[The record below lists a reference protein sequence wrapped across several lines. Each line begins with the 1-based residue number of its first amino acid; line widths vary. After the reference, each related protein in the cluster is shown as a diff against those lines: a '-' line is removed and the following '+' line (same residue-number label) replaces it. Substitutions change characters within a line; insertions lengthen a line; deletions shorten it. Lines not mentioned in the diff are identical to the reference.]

1 MMKRTRQIPAGRI
14 VSAVLIHVVLIIFAI
29 LIIYPLLYVMGSAF
43 SPSSS
48 LQGIGI
54 NPFPQNPT
62 LIQFERLFN
71 TTNYK
76 VWYTNTLTIALMVSC
91 ATLVITSTAAYIFSR
106 FKFMLRK
113 QMMIAFLVFQIFPSF
128 VGMVAIYVLLLR
140 IGGLD
145 TKWGLALVYIAGNIP
160 YNTWLVKSYMDS
172 IPKSFDEAARIDGA
186 SNFTTYRRIILPI
199 AKPILTFLIIT
210 SFLGPWMDFI
220 IPRMVLRSEK
230 QLTLAVGLFQLIDGR
245 TANNYTMFAAG
256 ALLVAIPFV
265 FLFLIG
271 QKSLLTALG
280 AAGVKE

>member
-1 MMKRTRQIPAGRI
+1 MENKRHRSAGHI
-14 VSAVLIHVVLIIFAI
+14 FSTVSIHVVLIIFSI
-29 LIIYPLLYVMGSAF
+29 LIIYPLLYVIGSAF
-43 SPSSS
+43 SPSNN

-54 NPFPQNPT
+54 NPFSQAPT
-62 LIQFERLFN
+62 LAQFTKLFEN
-71 TTNYK
+71 TSYK
-76 VWYTNTLTIALMVSC
+76 LWYTNTLIIAVMVSS
-91 ATLVITSTAAYIFSR
+91 ATLIITSTAAYIFSR

-145 TKWGLALVYIAGNIP
+145 TKWGLALVYIASNIP

-186 SNFTTYRRIILPI
+186 TNFTAFRRIILPI
-199 AKPILTFLIIT
+199 ARPILTFLLIT

-220 IPRMVLRSEK
+220 IPRMVLRSDK
-230 QLTLAVGLFQLIDGR
+230 QFTLALGLFQLIDGKS
-245 TANNYTMFAAG
+245 ANNYTMFAAG
-256 ALLVAIPFV
+256 ALLVAVPFV
-265 FLFLIG
+265 VLFLIG

>member
-1 MMKRTRQIPAGRI
+1 
-14 VSAVLIHVVLIIFAI
+14 
-29 LIIYPLLYVMGSAF
+29 LIIYPLLYVIGSAF
-43 SPSSS
+43 SPSNN
-48 LQGIGI
+48 LQGIGV
-54 NPFPQNPT
+54 NPFSAGFT
-62 LIQFERLFN
+62 LAQFQKLLD

-76 VWYTNTLTIALMVSC
+76 LWYTNTLSIALMVSS
-91 ATLVITSTAAYIFSR
+91 ATLVITSTSAYIFSR

-113 QMMIAFLVFQIFPSF
+113 QMMISFLVFQIFPSF
-128 VGMVAIYVLLLR
+128 VGMVAIYVLLWRL
-140 IGGLD
+140 GGLD
-145 TKWGLALVYIAGNIP
+145 TKWGLALVYVAGNIP

-186 SNFTTYRRIILPI
+186 TNFTAYRRIILPI

-245 TANNYTMFAAG
+245 SANNYTMFAAG
-256 ALLVAIPFV
+256 ALLVAVPFV
-265 FLFLIG
+265 ILFLIG